1 MARRSPRT
9 AGSIR
14 KLASGRYQARWW
26 DEAQRKRLPA
36 PRTFAWKADASRWLA
51 EKEAGLL
58 DEPEVEEEPAP
69 VVPTLEAY
77 ADDWMAT
84 RTLRP
89 GTQALYRSQLRR
101 HLLPTFGD
109 TQLDAISPAD
119 VRRWYAGRIETGL
132 STVTV
137 AKQYRLLRAIL
148 STAVDDGLI
157 STNPC
162 QIRGGGIER
171 SPERTIPTIA
181 DVSALADGLPAELRA
196 VPWIAA
202 LAGLRKGEILALARR
217 HIDIEGAR
225 ISVTRSL
232 QEVTGQGA
240 VLSPTKSTSG
250 VRVVAIP
257 QRLVDILE
265 AHLADHVK
273 PDPDALLFTN
283 TYGREVRASL
293 WTPAWDTARE
303 EAGVDVRLHDLRH
316 LAGTLTAQAGA
327 TLREIMDRL
336 GHSSPQAAMRYQ
348 HVALERNERIARAI
362 DDLLDAEE
370 GRRTRRT
377 DRELRSRSDAR

>member
-1 MARRSPRT
+1 M
-9 AGSIR
+9 
-14 KLASGRYQARWW
+14 ASGRYQARWW
-26 DEAQRKRLPA
+26 DEAQRKRVAA
-36 PRTFAWKADASRWLA
+36 PKTFTWKADASLWLA
-51 EKEAGLL
+51 QKEAGLL
-58 DEPEVEEEPAP
+58 DEAEVEEEPTP
-69 VVPTLEAY
+69 VVPTLGSY
-77 ADDWMAT
+77 AEDWMAT

-101 HLLPTFGD
+101 HLLPTFGEVE
-109 TQLDAISPAD
+109 LDAILPVE

-157 STNPC
+157 TTNPC
-162 QIRGGGIER
+162 QIRGGGVER

-181 DVSALADGLPAELRA
+181 DVTALADGLPADLRA

-232 QEVTGQGA
+232 QEITGVGA

-265 AHLADHVK
+265 VHLADHVK
-273 PDPDALLFTN
+273 PDPDSLLFSN
-283 TYGREVRASL
+283 TYGREIRASL
-293 WTPAWDTARE
+293 WTPAWDSARE
-303 EAGVDVRLHDLRH
+303 AAGVDVRLHDLRH

-370 GRRTRRT
+370 DNDEAHG
-377 DRELRSRSDAR
+377 S